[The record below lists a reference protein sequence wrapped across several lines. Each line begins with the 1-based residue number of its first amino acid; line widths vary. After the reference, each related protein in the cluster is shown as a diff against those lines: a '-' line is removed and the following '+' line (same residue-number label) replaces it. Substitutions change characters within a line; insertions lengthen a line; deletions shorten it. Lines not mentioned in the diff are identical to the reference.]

1 MCSDLYLLDF
11 LLISFIIIVIIIIII
26 IILSPTSA
34 LPWLPRPSFVFVAFY
49 SFECYRFSGA
59 SRPASLAL
67 VSLGLFFV
75 CVRMC
80 SLPRVSAPRS
90 PPPPKPFLSLCLS
103 CPLSFSG
110 DFVVEKYDP
119 SDCET
124 EPPLQAKDFIMFRNL

>member
-26 IILSPTSA
+26 IIILSPTSA
-34 LPWLPRPSFVFVAFY
+34 SLPPAQFRFRCLF
-49 SFECYRFSGA
+49 SFECCCFSGA

-75 CVRMC
+75 CVRVC
-80 SLPRVSAPRS
+80 FLACLPFASS
-90 PPPPKPFLSLCLS
+90 PPPQPLLSVCLS
-103 CPLSFSG
+103 CSP
-110 DFVVEKYDP
+110 FVFRRLVEKYDP
-119 SDCET
+119 TDCET